1 MRSKGSMWKSL
12 QNRQSNWRILQDLAL
27 LSACDWSDLADF
39 LDFLPPEKSFSVLHL
54 YRIFITL
61 RYGQACNTE
70 LEKQRNILTRI
81 RTPSKKCECWMK
93 SWVTWH
99 RQSEIYRT
107 QVNVTDW
114 LQMKFNYDIQRN
126 SSFADGISCTI
137 VIEGMGARATW
148 MLFFD
153 YKGSS

>member
-1 MRSKGSMWKSL
+1 MRSKGSMRKSL
-12 QNRQSNWRILQDLAL
+12 QNRRSNWRILRDLAL
-27 LSACDWSDLADF
+27 LSVCAWSDLADF
-39 LDFLPPEKSFSVLHL
+39 LEFWPPEKSFSVRL
-54 YRIFITL
+54 YGIFLTI

-81 RTPSKKCECWMK
+81 RTPSRKCECWMK

-99 RQSEIYRT
+99 RHSEICRT

-114 LQMKFNYDIQRN
+114 LQRKFNCDIQRN

-137 VIEGMGARATW
+137 VTEGMGARATW